1 MSKGS
6 RIPRSPRR
14 CISSWAP
21 SSRACTGRGS
31 SCRGAWQTT
40 CECEWRGTL
49 MITKQRPYVLE
60 PNTQAFVDAL
70 RAQGSKPIHEL
81 SYGEA
86 REVLEDAQAG
96 TTTLPAQGEEAGLP
110 VAPTGGGA
118 LGIFR
123 PQGTPGPLPVVGYFH
138 RRGLVL
144 GSKR

>member
-31 SCRGAWQTT
+31 SCRDAWQTT
-40 CECEWRGTL
+40 CECARRGTL

-60 PNTQAFVDAL
+60 PTTQAFVDAL

-86 REVLEDAQAG
+86 RELLEDAQAG
-96 TTTLPAQGEEAGLP
+96 RTTLPAEVEETVLPIGPAGEVPVRIYRPKGTQGPPPGVIFFHWGVSGL
-110 VAPTGGGA
+110 
-118 LGIFR
+118 
-123 PQGTPGPLPVVGYFH
+123 
-138 RRGLVL
+138 
-144 GSKR
+144 